1 MAIEKKHVFCIPAV
15 LYVDGEGLDE
25 KRTTGQNKLPTEVN
39 YKVNCNKE

>member
-25 KRTTGQNKLPTEVN
+25 KKNKWT
-39 YKVNCNKE
+39 K